1 MAAEAVKEVKVAVVA
16 TAEVEGVKVGSVVV
30 VIVSDI
36 FKVVV
41 LSAGPDAFLGI
52 DRAVIITASGSK
64 EDVLELG
71 HPGIGEE

>member
-1 MAAEAVKEVKVAVVA
+1 M
-16 TAEVEGVKVGSVVV
+16 
-30 VIVSDI
+30 SDI

-41 LSAGPDAFLGI
+41 FSAGPDAFLGI

-71 HPGIGEE
+71 HPRIGEEQSRVVMGNHRCTADEAVSALSEK

>member
-1 MAAEAVKEVKVAVVA
+1 MVI
-16 TAEVEGVKVGSVVV
+16 GVFSYL
-30 VIVSDI
+30 

-52 DRAVIITASGSK
+52 DRSVIFTASGSK

-71 HPGIGEE
+71 HPGIGEEQSRVVMGNHRCAADEAVSALSEK